1 MNANYDSTTNHEQ
14 LTQISQETV
23 ECDIQTR
30 PIATGRH
37 KTFRQ
42 AISWKQMPKR
52 NLGSEL
58 DASASKNSAENS
70 SRDRN
75 EDLSATK

>member
-1 MNANYDSTTNHEQ
+1 
-14 LTQISQETV
+14 
-23 ECDIQTR
+23 
-30 PIATGRH
+30 
-37 KTFRQ
+37 
-42 AISWKQMPKR
+42 MPKR